1 MYTRILVPV
10 DGSSFSEQLI
20 APAAKVASATGAAL
34 ALLRV
39 VDKAEELESAR
50 QYVESLA
57 AGRGATAMCVQAPA
71 AGVAAAIREEAQR
84 VPGTL
89 IAICSHGRSGAM
101 QAIFGSVALEVLRG
115 LGEPLVVFR
124 PDPKAP
130 AAPSRVSR
138 VVMPLDGST
147 ASESIEPQA
156 AALAKWLGAKLLVV
170 SVIEPSVHLDPNIAS
185 GDVQESG
192 YVQAHARDIAD
203 RYGVPVAWEV
213 LHGDPKE
220 AIPQFVRSL
229 GDAMLAMTTHG
240 RTGLSSVMSGS
251 VTAQCL
257 RDAGVPVFTR
267 LP

>member
-1 MYTRILVPV
+1 VYTRILVPV
-10 DGSSFSEQLI
+10 DGSTFSEQLI
-20 APAAKVASATGAAL
+20 APAAEVASATGAGL

-39 VDKAEELESAR
+39 VDTAEDLEPASR
-50 QYVESLA
+50 YVEGLA
-57 AGRGATAMCVQAPA
+57 ASLGAKPICLLAPA

-84 VPGTL
+84 VLATL
-89 IAICSHGRSGAM
+89 VAICSHGRSGAM
-101 QAIFGSVALEVLRG
+101 QAIFGSVALQVLRG

-124 PDPKAP
+124 PDPEGP
-130 AAPSRVSR
+130 AAPSKVGR
-138 VVMPLDGST
+138 VVLPLDGSA
-147 ASESIEPQA
+147 ASESIVPQA
-156 AALAKWLGAKLLVV
+156 AALAKWLGAKVVVV
-170 SVIEPSVHLDPNIAS
+170 SVIDSSVRLDPNIPS
-185 GDVQESG
+185 GDVMESG
-192 YVQAHARDIAD
+192 YVQTHAREIAR
-203 RYGVPVAWEV
+203 RYGVPVGWEV